1 MAVPPQ
7 YFDLI
12 TTGRTGV
19 DLYPLETGVPLARVE
34 TFGKFPGG
42 SAANVAGATAR
53 TGRSAAVVTR
63 TGEDPFDA
71 FPHGAPKDFGVDDRR
86 VAPVPARPTP
96 LTCCGIFPQHD
107 FPPYSSRRPKAPDLE
122 IRADEPDPTAVR
134 AAGTSWTTGTGPS
147 EEPGRSAALA
157 APEAH
162 GRRTTTVLAPDR
174 RPVFRRDPGQA
185 RPYHREA
192 LRHAA
197 VAVGDLDA
205 CEAATGGRGP
215 GARAEAPPAAG
226 AEPAVAAQGSKGVL
240 AVHRDGTRAEA
251 PPAPVEVVHGLGAGD
266 AFGGSPRHGPLSGR
280 DLEPAM
286 RHADAAGAVVASR
299 PACSSATPTEPEV
312 ADLLARASSPDAA
325 GLPSQS

>member
-19 DLYPLETGVPLARVE
+19 DLYPPETGVPLARVE

-42 SAANVAGATAR
+42 SAANVAVATAR

-63 TGEDPFDA
+63 TGEDPFGA

-86 VAPVPARPTP
+86 VAPVPAHPTP
-96 LTCCGIFPQHD
+96 LTCCGT
-107 FPPYSSRRPKAPDLE
+107 FPPDSSRRPKAPDLE

-134 AAGTSWTTGTGPS
+134 AAGISWTTGTGPS

-157 APEAH
+157 APGAH

-215 GARAEAPPAAG
+215 GA
-226 AEPAVAAQGSKGVL
+226 EPAVAAQGSKGVL

-251 PPAPVEVVHGLGAGD
+251 PPVPVEVVHGLGAGD

-312 ADLLARASSPDAA
+312 ADLLARAASPDAA